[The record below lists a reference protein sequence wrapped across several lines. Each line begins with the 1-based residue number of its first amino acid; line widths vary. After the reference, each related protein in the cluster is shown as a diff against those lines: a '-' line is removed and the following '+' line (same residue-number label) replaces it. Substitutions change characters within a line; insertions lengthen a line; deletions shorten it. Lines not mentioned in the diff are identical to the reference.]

1 MRAGSTT
8 SWPLSRLRDGAEI
21 LANRLTKLISLT
33 YVPAIPEQ
41 PARAAYCY
49 APRGQYQSA
58 LEAWI
63 SYLNGTIY
71 DASQLL
77 CFPAVPYSPGRDAEF
92 NTSANLGW
100 NAGAVSRAV
109 AEGGCIARFKIV
121 PSSAGVLAGLARA
134 GDAAGSF
141 NAITHGVIFSGENLR
156 VVESGVEKVDSGIPL
171 TGSTVIEIRRT
182 GRVVTYMIGTW
193 SYTSLVESAGDVRL
207 AAVLY
212 AAGDSVTEPS
222 LQRIES
228 MQVRSSWDWQDDF
241 SRGRLQVQSGWGWGG
256 MLEFNDARIK
266 VDLKLLARMSENDYG
281 EMLVDAGGVVIEAS
295 AGFAE
300 VDFGIISSV
309 MPVSFLVEGSEV
321 VSGDINVEFGVIA
334 LGADYDYG
342 FLEGDV
348 GGVVVRGLD
357 LGEAPDAGSYFEP
370 LYLQDRF
377 HADPVI
383 YALISESLSAGSAI
397 DVIIAVDAIL
407 ADFLTVGDMVDA
419 NAILQA
425 LISSGVAISDNAS
438 QVRRELLQYATNL
451 ASGAVSRYEG
461 FDFRGFTKVGM
472 QAYGW
477 KRDGLYKLG
486 VQGDDGEMLNAVI
499 ELAAQDFG
507 VANHKRLDSL
517 LIGAATD
524 GRMFVRIT
532 DDHGVSTTHPV
543 QVRGSEARALLPKG
557 RTSRFW
563 RAQIIIEDATEARID
578 NVEWV
583 VGTSSRRTT
592 R

>member
-1 MRAGSTT
+1 M
-8 SWPLSRLRDGAEI
+8 
-21 LANRLTKLISLT
+21 ANRLSKLTSLT

-41 PARAAYCY
+41 LARPAYCY
-49 APRGQYQSA
+49 APRGQYASA
-58 LEAWI
+58 LEAWS

-77 CFPAVPYSPGRDAEF
+77 CFPAIPYSPGRDAEH

-100 NAGAVSRAV
+100 NAGAVSIKV
-109 AEGGCIARFKIV
+109 VPGDCSARFKIV
-121 PSSAGVLAGLARA
+121 TSSAGVLVGLAGA
-134 GDAAGSF
+134 GAVSGAF
-141 NAITHGVIFSGENLR
+141 NAVTHGVIYTGNTVR
-156 VVESGVEKVDSGIPL
+156 VVERGVEKADSGIEL
-171 TGSTVIEIRRT
+171 AAGTAIEIRRV
-182 GRVVTYMIGTW
+182 GRKVTYSVDAW
-193 SYTSLVESAGDVRL
+193 SYTSLIESGGEVRL

-212 AAGDSVTEPS
+212 AAGDSVSDPVFQS
-222 LQRIES
+222 IAS
-228 MQVRSSWDWQDDF
+228 MSVR
-241 SRGRLQVQSGWGWGG
+241 SGWGWADEYSQGRLQAQSEWG
-256 MLEFNDARIK
+256 WAGILEFNDAR
-266 VDLKLLARMSENDYG
+266 VSVELPLLARMSENDYG
-281 EMLVDAGGVVIEAS
+281 EMLIDVGGVEVEAQ

-300 VDFGIISSV
+300 VEFSMLSTVIPMSHLVTGSSV
-309 MPVSFLVEGSEV
+309 I
-321 VSGDINVEFGVIA
+321 SGDINASLDLLA

-342 FLEGDV
+342 FMEADV

-357 LGEAPDAGSYFEP
+357 LGEAPGTGSYLEP
-370 LYLQDRF
+370 LYLRDRY

-383 YALISESLSAGSAI
+383 YALISESLSVGSSL
-397 DVIIAVDAIL
+397 DVIIVVDAVL
-407 ADFLTVGDMVDA
+407 AEFLNIGGGVDA
-419 NAILQA
+419 NAILHA

-438 QVRRELLQYATNL
+438 QVARELLQYATNL
-451 ASGAVSRYEG
+451 ATGAVSRYDG

-477 KRDGLYKLG
+477 KRDGLYRLG
-486 VQGDDGEMLNAVI
+486 VPGDDREVLSAVI

-517 LIGAATD
+517 LIGASTD